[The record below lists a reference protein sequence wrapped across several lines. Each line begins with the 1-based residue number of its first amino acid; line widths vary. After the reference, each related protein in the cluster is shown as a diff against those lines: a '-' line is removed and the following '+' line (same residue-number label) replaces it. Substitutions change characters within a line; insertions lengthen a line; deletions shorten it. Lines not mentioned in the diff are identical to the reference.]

1 MIIILIANIILLKYI
16 FLYLFYILSKKV
28 FINLLFYI
36 IPIRY
41 LDNNTHKH
49 LLFTTE

>member
-16 FLYLFYILSKKV
+16 CWQFFYILNKKV

-41 LDNNTHKH
+41 LDNSTHKH